1 MTTDRIF
8 YGYMVVV
15 GIVTGAILIIVPG
28 VADGWFKPWFWVL
41 GAVALFDVSAALYL
55 RSPPGAALAM
65 NARVIGFV
73 IGSVLMAA
81 LPSIAG
87 VQVQYF

>member
-1 MTTDRIF
+1 MTIDRIF

-15 GIVTGAILIIVPG
+15 GIVTGAILVAVPG
-28 VADGWFKPWFWVL
+28 AGDGWFKPYFWVL

-55 RSPPGAALAM
+55 RSPPGSALAM
-65 NARVIGFV
+65 NARLIGFV
-73 IGSVLMAA
+73 IGSVLMVA

-87 VQVQYF
+87 TSVQFF